1 MLRVLKVPR
10 VLRVLVLQ
18 VLLVAVLVSVHA
30 AAGTASPRV
39 QSREDGIITG
49 EVVDAAS
56 GKPVSAAIVTI
67 SRPDL
72 AGAAGRGRILTGAD
86 GRFAFPGLPDGSFTI
101 TATKS
106 GYGDGASGR
115 RRPGGS
121 PQAVVLNASRRAV
134 DVPVPMW
141 KQGAVAGTVLD
152 EAGEPVVGVRVK
164 LLSRTSRFARSQF
177 ADRGTAMT
185 DDRGLFRFSDLDTGD
200 YLVVASPP
208 LLTVKTTV
216 FDDVARGGRGV
227 GELFLAAGSA
237 RSGGVIVGDALVTA
251 GPGSAIPPLT
261 RTGRLQIYPPTLYPS
276 ALTTD
281 QASVITLGPGEER
294 TSIDVQLTPVTTVRV
309 AGLVVGP
316 DGPAAA
322 LRLELVPSR
331 GQELPSDMTGAVTF
345 TDSSGAFV
353 FAGVATGQYSL
364 RATQSARRSGGGN
377 NLFWLD
383 QPLAIAGE
391 DVEGLT
397 AVLSPPLRITAHAQ
411 FDGAAPKPTQ
421 PSGRFMPMPFILE
434 PVDRSGGLLAM
445 AATLTDDGG
454 LTVTGPTPGRYRIRV
469 SNSPQGWMFKAAL
482 LNGVDVSETPF
493 DFTKDISDLVLVYT
507 DRWSGISGTVLGQGA
522 DAATVIVFT
531 TDAQAWNDPGA
542 SPRRLRSAR
551 ATAAGQFGISSLP
564 PGDYYVAAVR
574 EDDAADWRDTSFL
587 DALARVATRITIL
600 EGEHK
605 SIDLQLREVRR

>member
-1 MLRVLKVPR
+1 MRGARCGLTVLGAIAALALAQAPAP
-10 VLRVLVLQ
+10 
-18 VLLVAVLVSVHA
+18 VAQEGV
-30 AAGTASPRV
+30 
-39 QSREDGIITG
+39 ITG
-49 EVVDAAS
+49 QVVDATT

-72 AGAAGRGRILTGAD
+72 AGAAGRGRILTAAD

-101 TATKS
+101 TATRS
-106 GYGDGASGR
+106 GYSDGASGR

-121 PQAVVLNASRRAV
+121 PQAVVLNASRRTA
-134 DVPVPMW
+134 DVSVRMW
-141 KQGAVAGTVLD
+141 KQGAIAGTVLD

-164 LLSRTSRFARSQF
+164 LLSRAARFGRPQF

-185 DDRGLFRFSDLDTGD
+185 DDRGLFRFPGLEAGD
-200 YLVVASPP
+200 YVVVASPP
-208 LLTVKTTV
+208 LMTVKTTV
-216 FDDVARGGRGV
+216 LDDIARGGRGV
-227 GELFLAAGSA
+227 GELGVALGNP
-237 RSGGVIVGDALVTA
+237 RSGGVILGDAVVAA
-251 GPGSAIPPLT
+251 GPGTAIPPLT
-261 RTGRLQIYPPTLYPS
+261 RDGRLQVYPPTLHPS
-276 ALTTD
+276 ALTID

-294 TSIDVQLTPVTTVRV
+294 TSVDVQLTPVTTVRV

-331 GQELPSDMTGAVTF
+331 GQELPGDLTGAVTV

-353 FAGVATGQYSL
+353 IAGVVPGQYSL
-364 RATQSARRSGGGN
+364 RATQSAGRGGGGN

-397 AVLSPPLRITAHAQ
+397 AVLSPPLRITAHSQ
-411 FDGAAPKPTQ
+411 FDGAAPKPTL
-421 PSGRFMPMPFILE
+421 PSGRFIPMPFILE
-434 PVDRSGGLLAM
+434 PVDRSAGLLAM

-469 SNSPQGWMFKAAL
+469 SNSPRGWMFKAAL

-493 DFTKDISDLVLVYT
+493 HLTKNISDLVLVYT
-507 DRWSGISGTVLGQGA
+507 DRWSGISGTVQGPGA

-531 TDAQAWNDPGA
+531 TDAQAWTDSGA

-551 ATAAGQFGISSLP
+551 ATAAGQYGISSLP

-574 EDDAADWRDTSFL
+574 EEEAADWSDPSFL

-605 SIDLQLREVRR
+605 SIDLQIREVRR

>member
-1 MLRVLKVPR
+1 MRGALSLLIASVALAQTTAPR
-10 VLRVLVLQ
+10 
-18 VLLVAVLVSVHA
+18 
-30 AAGTASPRV
+30 
-39 QSREDGIITG
+39 DGVITG
-49 EVVDAAS
+49 QVVDAVS

-67 SRPDL
+67 TGPGIVAAPGR
-72 AGAAGRGRILTGAD
+72 GAASGAPVPNILTGAD

-101 TATKS
+101 TATRS

-121 PQAVVLNASRRAV
+121 AQPVVLNASRRAA
-134 DVPVPMW
+134 DAPIRMW
-141 KQGAVAGTVLD
+141 KQGAIAGTVLD

-164 LLSRTSRFARSQF
+164 LLSRVSRFGRPQF
-177 ADRGTAMT
+177 ADRGAAMT
-185 DDRGLFRFSDLDTGD
+185 DDRGLFRFSGLEPAD

-208 LLTVKTTV
+208 LMTVKTTV
-216 FDDVARGGRGV
+216 LDDIGSGGRGA
-227 GELFLAAGSA
+227 GELGLALGSP
-237 RSGGVIVGDALVTA
+237 RSGGVIIGDALVAA
-251 GPGSAIPPLT
+251 GPGSAIPALT
-261 RTGRLQIYPPTLYPS
+261 RGGKLQVYPPTLHPS
-276 ALTTD
+276 ALTID
-281 QASVITLGPGEER
+281 QASIITLGPGEER
-294 TSIDVQLTPVTTVRV
+294 TSIDVQLTPATTVRV
-309 AGLVVGP
+309 AGLVVGQ

-331 GQELPSDMTGAVTF
+331 GQELPGDITGAVTF
-345 TDSSGAFV
+345 TDFSGAFV
-353 FAGVATGQYSL
+353 FAGVVPGQYSL
-364 RATQSARRSGGGN
+364 RATQSAGHGGGGT
-377 NLFWLD
+377 NLYWLD

-421 PSGRFMPMPFILE
+421 PSGRFMPTPFTLE
-434 PVDRSGGLLAM
+434 PVDRSTGLLAM
-445 AATLTDDGG
+445 AATLTADGG
-454 LTVTGPTPGRYRIRV
+454 FTLTGPTPGRYRIRV

-493 DFTKDISDLVLVYT
+493 DFTKDISDLLLVYT
-507 DRWSGISGTVLGQGA
+507 DRWSGLSGTVQGQGA

-531 TDAQAWNDPGA
+531 TDAQAWNDSGP

-574 EDDAADWRDTSFL
+574 EEDAADWRDASFL

-600 EGEHK
+600 EGEHR